1 MEDHSMLRLCFATKT
16 SMKPGKPSLLG
27 KKRNDEGFPGVIA
40 VFFWQNEALTFSS
53 MKIQALKLVIKR
65 QNNEGFPGFIDVFVA
80 AKCI

>member
-1 MEDHSMLRLCFATKT
+1 MEDRIMLRLCFAIKT
-16 SMKPGKPSLLG
+16 SMKPGKPSLLV
-27 KKRNDEGFPGVIA
+27 KKRNDEGFLGFIDV
-40 VFFWQNEALTFSS
+40 FWQNEAVTFSS

>member
-27 KKRNDEGFPGVIA
+27 KNEMMKVFLA
-40 VFFWQNEALTFSS
+40 LLTFFWQNEALTFSS